1 MLSKVEVRQKQR
13 MTGSRVQA
21 LLDGVLLN
29 KVSSGRYKRRG
40 PEAVDTTTDDDD
52 AGGGENEDD

>member
-1 MLSKVEVRQKQR
+1 